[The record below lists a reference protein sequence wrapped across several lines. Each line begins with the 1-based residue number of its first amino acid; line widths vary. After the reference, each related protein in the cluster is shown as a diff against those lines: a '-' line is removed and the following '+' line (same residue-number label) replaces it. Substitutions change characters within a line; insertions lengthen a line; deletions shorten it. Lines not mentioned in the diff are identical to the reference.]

1 MVKKIKIIKRI
12 KKKSLSKKFIFDDDT
27 ENYSVKSNL
36 IKLMLLVALIIT
48 FSATQIVVI
57 QPTKELAK
65 ISGSD
70 LIIKNTAIESG
81 KILQQKLTDNQ
92 KIINSEFNNLKI
104 SFFKTNEG
112 DPFYKF
118 LSDKAIKNRLT
129 ISSIRKVSEED
140 YKEPK
145 KNNPAEFVIY
155 ENYKQVYYEMKFEG
169 TFNDYINFI
178 KDIQFEDRSL
188 SANDAIITKVDGD
201 KIKVSSTL
209 IVNIMKI

>member
-1 MVKKIKIIKRI
+1 MVKKIKTIKRI

-129 ISSIRKVSEED
+129 ILSIKKVSEED

-145 KNNPAEFVIY
+145 KDNPAKFVIY
-155 ENYKQVYYEMKFEG
+155 ENYKQVYYEMKFES

-178 KDIQFEDRSL
+178 KDIQIEDKSL
-188 SANDAIITKVDGD
+188 SANDVIITKVDDD
-201 KIKVSSTL
+201 KINVSSTL
-209 IVNIMKI
+209 TINIMKI

>member
-1 MVKKIKIIKRI
+1 MVKKIKTIKRI

-48 FSATQIVVI
+48 FSATQIVII

-65 ISGSD
+65 ISGPD

-129 ISSIRKVSEED
+129 ILSITKVSEED

-145 KNNPAEFVIY
+145 KDNPAEFVIY
-155 ENYKQVYYEMKFEG
+155 ENYKQVYYEMKFES

-188 SANDAIITKVDGD
+188 SANDVIITKVDGD
-201 KIKVSSTL
+201 KINVSSTL

>member
-1 MVKKIKIIKRI
+1 MVKKIKTIKRI

-48 FSATQIVVI
+48 FSATQIVII

-65 ISGSD
+65 ISGPD
-70 LIIKNTAIESG
+70 LIIKNTAIENG

-145 KNNPAEFVIY
+145 KDNPAEFVIY

-178 KDIQFEDRSL
+178 KDIQFEDKSL
-188 SANDAIITKVDGD
+188 STNDVIITKVDGD

>member
-1 MVKKIKIIKRI
+1 MVKKIKTIKRI

-48 FSATQIVVI
+48 FFATQIVVI

-65 ISGSD
+65 ISGPD
-70 LIIKNTAIESG
+70 LIIKNTAIENG
-81 KILQQKLTDNQ
+81 KILQQKLIDNQ
-92 KIINSEFNNLKI
+92 KIINSEFNNIKI

-118 LSDKAIKNRLT
+118 LSGKAIKNRLT
-129 ISSIRKVSEED
+129 ISSIKKISEED

-145 KNNPAEFVIY
+145 KDNPEEFVIY
-155 ENYKQVYYEMKFEG
+155 ENYKQVSYQLKFEG
-169 TFNDYINFI
+169 TFIDYINFI
-178 KDIQFEDRSL
+178 KDIQFEDKSL
-188 SANDAIITKVDGD
+188 STNDVIITKIDGD
-201 KIKVSSTL
+201 KIDITSTL
-209 IVNIMKI
+209 TVNIMKI

>member
-1 MVKKIKIIKRI
+1 MVKKIKTIKRI

-65 ISGSD
+65 ISGPD
-70 LIIKNTAIESG
+70 LIIKNTAIENG

-129 ISSIRKVSEED
+129 ISSITKVSEED

-145 KNNPAEFVIY
+145 KDNPAEFVIY
-155 ENYKQVYYEMKFEG
+155 KNYKQVYYEMKFES

-188 SANDAIITKVDGD
+188 SANDVIITKVDGD

>member
-1 MVKKIKIIKRI
+1 MVKKIKTIKRI

-65 ISGSD
+65 ISGPD
-70 LIIKNTAIESG
+70 LIIKNTAIENG

-129 ISSIRKVSEED
+129 ISSITKVSEED

-145 KNNPAEFVIY
+145 KDNPAEFVIY

-188 SANDAIITKVDGD
+188 SANDVIITKVDGD
-201 KIKVSSTL
+201 KINVSSTL

>member
-1 MVKKIKIIKRI
+1 MVKKIKTIKRI

-92 KIINSEFNNLKI
+92 KIINSEFNNLKN

-129 ISSIRKVSEED
+129 ISSITKVSEED

-145 KNNPAEFVIY
+145 KDNPAEFVIY

>member
-1 MVKKIKIIKRI
+1 MVKKIKTIKRI

-48 FSATQIVVI
+48 FSATQIVII
-57 QPTKELAK
+57 QPTKELVK
-65 ISGSD
+65 ISGPD
-70 LIIKNTAIESG
+70 LIIKNTAIENG

-129 ISSIRKVSEED
+129 ISSITKVSEED

-145 KNNPAEFVIY
+145 KDNPAEFVIY

>member
-1 MVKKIKIIKRI
+1 MVKKIKTIKRI

-27 ENYSVKSNL
+27 ENYSVKSSL

-48 FSATQIVVI
+48 FSATQIVII

-65 ISGSD
+65 ISGPD
-70 LIIKNTAIESG
+70 LIIKNTAIENG

-145 KNNPAEFVIY
+145 KDNPEEFVIY

-188 SANDAIITKVDGD
+188 SANDVIITKVDGD

>member
-1 MVKKIKIIKRI
+1 MVKKIKTIKRI

-48 FSATQIVVI
+48 FSATQIVII

-65 ISGSD
+65 ISGPD
-70 LIIKNTAIESG
+70 LIIKNTAIENG

-92 KIINSEFNNLKI
+92 KIINSEFNNLKN
-104 SFFKTNEG
+104 SFFKTNKG

-129 ISSIRKVSEED
+129 ISSIKKISEED

-145 KNNPAEFVIY
+145 KDNPEEFVIY

-178 KDIQFEDRSL
+178 KDIQIEDKSL
-188 SANDAIITKVDGD
+188 SANDVIITKVEDD
-201 KIKVSSTL
+201 KINVSSTL
-209 IVNIMKI
+209 TVNIMKI

>member
-1 MVKKIKIIKRI
+1 MVKKIKTIKRI

-36 IKLMLLVALIIT
+36 IKLMLLIALIIT

-129 ISSIRKVSEED
+129 ISSITKVSEED

-145 KNNPAEFVIY
+145 KDNPAEFVIY

>member
-1 MVKKIKIIKRI
+1 MVKKIKTIKRI

-129 ISSIRKVSEED
+129 ISSITKVSEED

-145 KNNPAEFVIY
+145 KDNPAEFVIY

-188 SANDAIITKVDGD
+188 SANDVIITKVDGD

>member
-1 MVKKIKIIKRI
+1 MVKKIKTIKRI

-48 FSATQIVVI
+48 FSATQIVII

-65 ISGSD
+65 ISGPD
-70 LIIKNTAIESG
+70 LIIKNTAIENG

>member
-1 MVKKIKIIKRI
+1 MVKKIKTIKRI

-27 ENYSVKSNL
+27 ENYSVKSSL

-48 FSATQIVVI
+48 FSATQIVII

-81 KILQQKLTDNQ
+81 KVLQQKLTDNQ

>member
-1 MVKKIKIIKRI
+1 MVKKIKTIKRI

-65 ISGSD
+65 ISGPD
-70 LIIKNTAIESG
+70 LIIKNTAIENG

-129 ISSIRKVSEED
+129 ISSITKVSEED

-145 KNNPAEFVIY
+145 KDNPAEFVIY
-155 ENYKQVYYEMKFEG
+155 ENYKQVSYQLKFEG
-169 TFNDYINFI
+169 TFIDYINFI

-188 SANDAIITKVDGD
+188 SANDVIITKVDGD

>member
-1 MVKKIKIIKRI
+1 MVKKIKTIKRI

-27 ENYSVKSNL
+27 ENYSVKSSLN
-36 IKLMLLVALIIT
+36 KLMLLVALIIT

-65 ISGSD
+65 ISGPD

-129 ISSIRKVSEED
+129 ISSITKVSEED

-145 KNNPAEFVIY
+145 KDNPAEFVIY

>member
-1 MVKKIKIIKRI
+1 MVKKIKTIKRI

-81 KILQQKLTDNQ
+81 KILQQKLTDYQ

-129 ISSIRKVSEED
+129 ISSITKVSEED

-145 KNNPAEFVIY
+145 KDNPAEFVIY
-155 ENYKQVYYEMKFEG
+155 ENYKQVYYKMKFEG

>member
-1 MVKKIKIIKRI
+1 MVKKIKTIKRI

-27 ENYSVKSNL
+27 ENYSVKSSL

-48 FSATQIVVI
+48 FSATQIVII

-65 ISGSD
+65 ISGPD

-129 ISSIRKVSEED
+129 ISSITKVSEED

-155 ENYKQVYYEMKFEG
+155 ENYKQVYYEMKFES

-188 SANDAIITKVDGD
+188 SANDVIITKVDGD
-201 KIKVSSTL
+201 KINVSSTL

>member
-1 MVKKIKIIKRI
+1 MVKKIKTIKRI

-48 FSATQIVVI
+48 FSATQIVII

-65 ISGSD
+65 ISGPD
-70 LIIKNTAIESG
+70 LIIKNTAIENG

-129 ISSIRKVSEED
+129 ILSITKVSEED

-145 KNNPAEFVIY
+145 KDNPAEFVIY
-155 ENYKQVYYEMKFEG
+155 ENYTQVYYEMKFES

-188 SANDAIITKVDGD
+188 SANDVIITKVDDG
-201 KIKVSSTL
+201 KINVSSTL
-209 IVNIMKI
+209 TVNIMKI

>member
-1 MVKKIKIIKRI
+1 MVKKIKTIKRI

-27 ENYSVKSNL
+27 ENYSVKSSL

-48 FSATQIVVI
+48 FSATQIVII

-65 ISGSD
+65 ISGPD
-70 LIIKNTAIESG
+70 LIIKNTAIENG

-129 ISSIRKVSEED
+129 ISSITKVSEED

-145 KNNPAEFVIY
+145 KDNPAEFVIY

-188 SANDAIITKVDGD
+188 SANDVIITKVDGD

>member
-1 MVKKIKIIKRI
+1 MVKKIKTIKRI

-27 ENYSVKSNL
+27 GNYSVKSSLRKLAVL
-36 IKLMLLVALIIT
+36 IVLIT
-48 FSATQIVVI
+48 AFAATQIVVI
-57 QPTKELAK
+57 QPAKKLAK
-65 ISGSD
+65 ISGPD
-70 LIIKNTAIESG
+70 LIIKNTAIENG

-118 LSDKAIKNRLT
+118 LSSKAIKNRLT
-129 ISSIRKVSEED
+129 ISSITKVSEED

-145 KNNPAEFVIY
+145 EDNPAEFVIY
-155 ENYKQVYYEMKFEG
+155 ENYKQVYYEMKFKG

-188 SANDAIITKVDGD
+188 STNDVIITKGDGD
-201 KIKVSSTL
+201 KINVSSTL

>member
-1 MVKKIKIIKRI
+1 MVKKIKTIKRI
-12 KKKSLSKKFIFDDDT
+12 KKKSISKKFIFDDDT

-65 ISGSD
+65 ISGPD
-70 LIIKNTAIESG
+70 LIIKNTAIENG

-129 ISSIRKVSEED
+129 ISSIKKISEED

-145 KNNPAEFVIY
+145 KDNPEEFVIY

-169 TFNDYINFI
+169 SFNDYINFI
-178 KDIQFEDRSL
+178 KDIQFEDKSL
-188 SANDAIITKVDGD
+188 STNDVIITKIDGD
-201 KIKVSSTL
+201 KIDITSTL
-209 IVNIMKI
+209 TVNIMKI

>member
-1 MVKKIKIIKRI
+1 MVKKIKTIKRI

-65 ISGSD
+65 ISGPD
-70 LIIKNTAIESG
+70 LIIKNTAIENG
-81 KILQQKLTDNQ
+81 KILQRKLIDNQ
-92 KIINSEFNNLKI
+92 KIINSEFNNIKN
-104 SFFKTNEG
+104 SFFKTDEG
-112 DPFYKF
+112 EPFYKF

-129 ISSIRKVSEED
+129 ISSIKKISDED

-145 KNNPAEFVIY
+145 KDNPAEFVIY

-169 TFNDYINFI
+169 SFNDYINFI
-178 KDIQFEDRSL
+178 KDIQFEDKSL
-188 SANDAIITKVDGD
+188 STNDVIITKIDGD
-201 KIKVSSTL
+201 KIDITSTL
-209 IVNIMKI
+209 TVNIMKI

>member
-1 MVKKIKIIKRI
+1 MVKKIKTIKRI

-48 FSATQIVVI
+48 FSATQIVII

-65 ISGSD
+65 ILGPD
-70 LIIKNTAIESG
+70 LIIKNTAIENG

-129 ISSIRKVSEED
+129 ISSITKVGEED

-145 KNNPAEFVIY
+145 KDNPAEFVIY
-155 ENYKQVYYEMKFEG
+155 ENYKQVYYEMKFKS

-188 SANDAIITKVDGD
+188 SANDVIITKVDGD
-201 KIKVSSTL
+201 KINVSSTL

>member
-1 MVKKIKIIKRI
+1 MVKKIKTIKRI

-48 FSATQIVVI
+48 FSATQIVII

-65 ISGSD
+65 ISGPD
-70 LIIKNTAIESG
+70 LIIKNTAIENG

-129 ISSIRKVSEED
+129 ISSITKVGEED

-145 KNNPAEFVIY
+145 KDNPAEFVIY
-155 ENYKQVYYEMKFEG
+155 ENYKQVYYEMKFKG

-178 KDIQFEDRSL
+178 KDIQFEDKSL
-188 SANDAIITKVDGD
+188 STNEVIITKVDDG
-201 KIKVSSTL
+201 KINVSSTL
-209 IVNIMKI
+209 TVNIMKI

>member
-1 MVKKIKIIKRI
+1 MVKKIKTIKRI

-129 ISSIRKVSEED
+129 ISSITKVSEED

-145 KNNPAEFVIY
+145 KDNPAEFVIY

>member
-1 MVKKIKIIKRI
+1 MVKKIKTIKRI

-65 ISGSD
+65 ISGPD
-70 LIIKNTAIESG
+70 LIIKNTAIENG

-145 KNNPAEFVIY
+145 KDNPAEFVIY
-155 ENYKQVYYEMKFEG
+155 ENYKQVYYKMKFEG

>member
-1 MVKKIKIIKRI
+1 MVKKIKTIKRI

-65 ISGSD
+65 ISGPD
-70 LIIKNTAIESG
+70 LIIKNTAIENG

-104 SFFKTNEG
+104 SFFKTNKG

-129 ISSIRKVSEED
+129 ILSITKVSEED

-145 KNNPAEFVIY
+145 KDNPAEFVIY
-155 ENYKQVYYEMKFEG
+155 ENYKQVYYKMKFES

-188 SANDAIITKVDGD
+188 SANDVIITKVDGD
-201 KIKVSSTL
+201 KINVSSTL

>member
-1 MVKKIKIIKRI
+1 MVKKIKTIKRI
-12 KKKSLSKKFIFDDDT
+12 KKKSISKKFIFDDDT

-65 ISGSD
+65 ISGPE
-70 LIIKNTAIESG
+70 LIIKNTAIENG

-129 ISSIRKVSEED
+129 ISSITKVGEED

-145 KNNPAEFVIY
+145 KDNPEEFVIY

-169 TFNDYINFI
+169 SFNDYINFI
-178 KDIQFEDRSL
+178 KDIQFEDKSL
-188 SANDAIITKVDGD
+188 STNDVIITKIDGD
-201 KIKVSSTL
+201 KIDITSTL
-209 IVNIMKI
+209 TVNIMKI